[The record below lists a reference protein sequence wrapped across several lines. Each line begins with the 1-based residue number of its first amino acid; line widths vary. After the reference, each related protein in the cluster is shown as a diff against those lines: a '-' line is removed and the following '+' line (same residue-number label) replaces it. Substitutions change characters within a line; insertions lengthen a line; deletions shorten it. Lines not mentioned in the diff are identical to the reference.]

1 MTVSFRTRVITAQ
14 CGDGGLMTFN
24 FKKGRRNMKRAF
36 VIGLLAVML
45 VGFAFGAGLASE
57 PVVIQGQVTEDN
69 QLMDDAGN
77 VFDIADTEAGNE
89 VIENVGQKVEIEGT
103 LMEDNG
109 VKVISVDAFRIL
121 E

>member
-1 MTVSFRTRVITAQ
+1 
-14 CGDGGLMTFN
+14 
-24 FKKGRRNMKRAF
+24 
-36 VIGLLAVML
+36 
-45 VGFAFGAGLASE
+45 
-57 PVVIQGQVTEDN
+57 
-69 QLMDDAGN
+69 
-77 VFDIADTEAGNE
+77 